1 MFKKNVIKKEDETA
15 KYKNGKNH
23 KENFVTTLKIDA
35 DLEGFFKNISI
46 VSFIE
51 TAKKGKGTS
60 TTKNEYVNDLIREK
74 MLETYRANKVSSWEQ
89 YKEKNNIE

>member
-1 MFKKNVIKKEDETA
+1 MFKRKKVEENEVS
-15 KYKNGKNH
+15 KYKNGRNRS
-23 KENFVTTLKIDA
+23 NNYMITIKIDA
-35 DLEGFFKNISI
+35 DIEGFFKNISI

-74 MLETYRANKVSSWEQ
+74 MLETYKSNKVSNWQE
-89 YKEKNNIE
+89 YKAKNNIE

>member
-1 MFKKNVIKKEDETA
+1 MFKRKKVEENEVS
-15 KYKNGKNH
+15 KYKNGKNRS
-23 KENFVTTLKIDA
+23 NNYMITIKIDA
-35 DLEGFFKNISI
+35 DIEGFFKNISI

-51 TAKKGKGTS
+51 SAKKGKGTS

-74 MLETYRANKVSSWEQ
+74 MLETYRTNKVSSWEQ